1 MSNDKFI
8 NQLENLVDN
17 LEIRAR
23 SFYKT
28 EGKNSVT
35 GNALH
40 THIHNIR
47 DLIERWKND

>member
-1 MSNDKFI
+1 MTDDKFI
-8 NQLENLVDN
+8 EQLETLINS

-47 DLIERWKND
+47 ELIVRWKND